1 MSEARVAT
9 ALVVDDDITGRAF
22 LRALLRRAG
31 YAVEAAGSGEAA
43 LECFRPGAF
52 DVVFMD
58 MLMPG
63 IDGVEATRRLKLLS
77 GDVFTPVIFVTG
89 SGDEESLTRA
99 IDAGGD
105 DFLTK
110 PVKPGVLLAK
120 LKAMERIRVVHART
134 RALYARVIEDQE
146 MAREVFDRAVSG
158 RAHVSPALRA
168 RLIPAEVFSGDVLL
182 SALSPERCLH
192 VLVGDFTG
200 HGLAAALGAMP
211 VAEAFH
217 SMVARGFAAQRILQ
231 ELNRRVADALP
242 RGHFLA
248 AAIASVDADLSTLTV
263 ANCGL
268 PALLLCARDGVRER
282 IGSSSFALGIVR
294 DAVFEDAFVSL
305 SIRRGE
311 RLVIASDGVSEA
323 QNDSGEAFGEA
334 RLESIAANPEAT
346 ACAVPDTLIEALE
359 RFGAKKPYA
368 DDVSIVEI
376 CFTDALF
383 GPAALG
389 PSGRQSALEIA

>member
-1 MSEARVAT
+1 MSET
-9 ALVVDDDITGRAF
+9 HLPSALMVDDDSTGRAF
-22 LRALLRRAG
+22 LRALLKRAG
-31 YAVEAAGSGEAA
+31 YAVEVADSGEAA
-43 LECFRPGAF
+43 LECFRAGAF

-58 MLMPG
+58 LLMPG
-63 IDGVEATRRLKLLS
+63 IDGVETTRRLKLLA
-77 GDVFTPVIFVTG
+77 GNIFTPVIFVTG
-89 SGDEESLTRA
+89 SGDEASLTRA

-110 PVKPGVLLAK
+110 PVTPAVLLAK

-158 RAHVSPALRA
+158 RAHVSPALRS
-168 RLIPAEVFSGDVLL
+168 RLIPAEVFSGDLLL
-182 SALSPERCLH
+182 SALSPQGCLH

-200 HGLAAALGAMP
+200 HGLAAALGALP

-217 SMVARGFAAQRILQ
+217 SMVARGFAAERILQ

-248 AAIASVDADLSTLTV
+248 AAIASVDADLATLTV

-268 PALLLCARDGVRER
+268 PALLLCAENGVRER

-294 DAVFEDAFVSL
+294 DAAFEDAFVSL
-305 SIRRGE
+305 PICRGE

-334 RLESIAANPEAT
+334 RLESIAANLEAT
-346 ACAVPDTLIEALE
+346 ARAVPDALIEALE
-359 RFGAKKPYA
+359 RFGACKPYA
-368 DDVSIVEI
+368 DDLSIVEV

-383 GPAALG
+383 GPAALK
-389 PSGRQSALEIA
+389 PAGRQCALEIA

>member
-1 MSEARVAT
+1 MSEAPVPT

-22 LRALLRRAG
+22 LRALLKRAG
-31 YAVEAAGSGEAA
+31 YVVEVAGSGEAA
-43 LECFRPGAF
+43 LECFRPGTF

-63 IDGVEATRRLKLLS
+63 IDGVETTRRLKLLS
-77 GDVFTPVIFVTG
+77 GDIFTPVIFVTG

-110 PVKPGVLLAK
+110 PVTPGVLLAK
-120 LKAMERIRVVHART
+120 LRAMERIRVVHART

-158 RAHVSPALRA
+158 RAHVSPALRS
-168 RLIPAEVFSGDVLL
+168 RLIAAEVFSGDLLL
-182 SALSPERCLH
+182 SALSPQGCLH

-211 VAEAFH
+211 VADAFH
-217 SMVARGFAAQRILQ
+217 SMVAKGLDSDRILH

-248 AAIASVDADLSTLTV
+248 AGIVSVDADLSMLTV

-268 PALLLCARDGVRER
+268 PPLLLCAAGGVRER

-294 DAVFEDAFVSL
+294 DAAFDDAFVSL
-305 SIRRGE
+305 PIRRGD
-311 RLVIASDGVSEA
+311 RLVVASDGVSEA
-323 QNDSGEAFGEA
+323 VNRNGEAFGEA
-334 RLESIAANPEAT
+334 RLESIAADSGAT
-346 ACAVPDTLIEALE
+346 ARAAPDAVFEALG
-359 RFGAKKPYA
+359 RFGASKPYA
-368 DDVSIVEI
+368 DDLSVVEI

-383 GPAALG
+383 GHAAQKPGGL
-389 PSGRQSALEIA
+389 RSALELT